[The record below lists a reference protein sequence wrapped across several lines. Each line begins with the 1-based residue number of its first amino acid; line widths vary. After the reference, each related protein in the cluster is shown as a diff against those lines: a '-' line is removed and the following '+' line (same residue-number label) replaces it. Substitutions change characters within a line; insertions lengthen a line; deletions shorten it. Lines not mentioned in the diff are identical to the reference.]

1 MQVRSLLLS
10 SLIAT
15 LAAGLTACGGGGG
28 GGSSGGTSPEP
39 PPPPAAAGVA
49 GLVPGATMTW
59 DTAAERSLTVNV
71 TGLDGQPASGAA
83 VRVFSLSRTSPQD
96 GAPLDKPVPMSLIQ
110 ATSTDAAGNTM
121 LSLRMPAHLIEVL
134 VVSTL
139 GDTQAQSAVSTDG
152 AAAHLALTL
161 AR

>member
-15 LAAGLTACGGGGG
+15 LAAGLTACGGGSS
-28 GGSSGGTSPEP
+28 GSSTPEVP
-39 PPPPAAAGVA
+39 APPAATGVA

-59 DTAAERSLTVNV
+59 DTAAERTLNVNV
-71 TGLDGQPASGAA
+71 LGLDGHPASGAA
-83 VRVFSLSRTSPQD
+83 VRVFSLSRVSPQD
-96 GAPLDKPVPMSLIQ
+96 ATPLAQPVPMSLIE
-110 ATSTDAAGNTM
+110 ASSTDAAGNAT
-121 LSLRMPAHLIEVL
+121 LSLRLPAHLAEVL

-139 GDTQAQSAVSTDG
+139 GDAQAQGAVSTAG
-152 AAAHLALTL
+152 ASAHLALTL

>member
-1 MQVRSLLLS
+1 MQVRSLVLS
-10 SLIAT
+10 SLVAT

-28 GGSSGGTSPEP
+28 SSGGGTP
-39 PPPPAAAGVA
+39 PDVPAPPAATGVA

-59 DTAAERSLTVNV
+59 DTAADRTLTVNV
-71 TGLDGQPASGAA
+71 LGLDGHPASGAA

-96 GAPLDKPVPMSLIQ
+96 GAPLAQPVPVSLIE
-110 ATSTDAAGNTM
+110 ASSTDAAGNAAI
-121 LSLRMPAHLIEVL
+121 SLRMPAHLTEVL

-139 GDTQAQSAVSTDG
+139 GDAQAQGAVATDG
-152 AAAHLALTL
+152 PSAQLALTL